1 MNKIKISIIIFAMV
15 CLKPVFSLED
25 SIVAIVNDRVIL
37 KSELENRLQQIDISN
52 LSRIQLS
59 KIKNDI
65 LEKLIEESLMNQ
77 ASERLGINVS
87 DIDLQNQIRSIAKR
101 EGLTVLQLKEK
112 IENSGLSYI
121 NYLEIIRKNI
131 KRQELLRTQ
140 FTNRAYVSEEEINSF
155 IQNNTLPELSTN
167 INLQEYIIKDKH
179 KKLNLSQA
187 KILFDG
193 IRLEDGEKNNTKYP
207 DYDIEISVMSDIQIS
222 KLPDIYQN
230 NLQVLDENN
239 FTKTFQTGKG
249 FTMLK
254 VLKSNMFIDEYKVSH
269 ILMRTNPMEGTDKV
283 KEKFYKIKKEVL
295 DGNDFSDYAK
305 KYSLDKTSAIKGGSL
320 GWITKESVVDNFR
333 RVMVDTPIGEISEP
347 FKTQYGWH
355 ILYLED
361 KRTKNMYSDIQRN
374 QVISIL
380 KDRKVLVAKKE
391 WLSKL
396 RDQAYIKITQ

>member
-15 CLKPVFSLED
+15 CMKPAFSLED

-37 KSELENRLQQIDISN
+37 KSELDNRLQQIDINN

-121 NYLEIIRKNI
+121 NYLEILRKNI

-140 FTNRAYVSEEEINSF
+140 FTNRAYVSEEEINSY

-167 INLQEYIIKDKH
+167 INLQEYVIKDKY

-187 KILFDG
+187 KILFDS
-193 IRLEDGEKNNTKYP
+193 IRLEGDEKNNTKYP
-207 DYDIEISVMSDIQIS
+207 GYEIEISVLNDIQIT

-254 VLKSNMFIDEYKVSH
+254 VLKSNMFKDEYKVSH
-269 ILMRTNPMEGTDKV
+269 ILMKTNPMEGIDKV

-320 GWITKESVVDNFR
+320 GWITKELVVDSFR
-333 RVMVDTPIGEISEP
+333 RVMINTSIGEISEP

-374 QVISIL
+374 QIISIL

-396 RDQAYIKITQ
+396 RDQAYIKVIQ

>member
-15 CLKPVFSLED
+15 CMKPAFSLED
-25 SIVAIVNDRVIL
+25 SIIAIVNDRVIL
-37 KSELENRLQQIDISN
+37 KSELDNRLQQIDINN

-77 ASERLGINVS
+77 ASDRLGISVS
-87 DIDLQNQIRSIAKR
+87 DIDLQNQIKLIAKR

-112 IENSGLSYI
+112 IENGGLSYI
-121 NYLEIIRKNI
+121 NYLEILRKNI

-140 FTNRAYVSEEEINSF
+140 FTNRAYVSEEEINSY

-167 INLQEYIIKDKH
+167 INLQEYVIKDKY

-187 KILFDG
+187 KILFDS
-193 IRLEDGEKNNTKYP
+193 IRFEGDEKDNTKYP
-207 DYDIEISVMSDIQIS
+207 DYEIETSVMNDIQIS

-254 VLKSNMFIDEYKVSH
+254 VLKSNMFKDEYKVSH
-269 ILMRTNPMEGTDKV
+269 ILMKTNPMEGVDKV

-320 GWITKESVVDNFR
+320 GWITKELVVDSFR
-333 RVMVDTPIGEISEP
+333 RVMINTSIGEISEP

-396 RDQAYIKITQ
+396 RDQAYIKVMQ

>member
-1 MNKIKISIIIFAMV
+1 MV

-37 KSELENRLQQIDISN
+37 KSELDNRLQQIDINN

-77 ASERLGINVS
+77 ASDRLGIRVS
-87 DIDLQNQIRSIAKR
+87 DIDLQNQIKLIAKR
-101 EGLTVLQLKEK
+101 EGLTVLQLKEE
-112 IENSGLSYI
+112 IENNGVSYT
-121 NYLEIIRKNI
+121 NYLEILRKNI

-167 INLQEYIIKDKH
+167 IDLQEYVIKDKY
-179 KKLNLSQA
+179 KNLNLSQA
-187 KILFDG
+187 KILFDS
-193 IRLEDGEKNNTKYP
+193 IRLEGDENINTRYP
-207 DYDIEISVMSDIQIS
+207 DYEIEISVMNDIQVT

-239 FTKTFQTGKG
+239 FTKSFHTGKG

-254 VLKSNMFIDEYKVSH
+254 VLKSNMFKDEYKVSH
-269 ILMRTNPMEGTDKV
+269 ILMKTNPMDDIDKV
-283 KEKFYKIKKEVL
+283 KENFYKIKKGVL
-295 DGNDFSDYAK
+295 DGNDFSYYAK
-305 KYSLDKTSAIKGGSL
+305 KYSLDKTSAIKGGTL
-320 GWITKESVVDNFR
+320 GWITKEMVVDNFR
-333 RVMVDTPIGEISEP
+333 RVMVSTPTGEISEP

-396 RDQAYIKITQ
+396 RDQAYIKLIQ

>member
-1 MNKIKISIIIFAMV
+1 MNKIKISIIIFAMFF
-15 CLKPVFSLED
+15 LNPVFSLED
-25 SIVAIVNDRVIL
+25 SIIAIVNDRVIL
-37 KSELENRLQQIDISN
+37 KSELNDRLKQIEIN
-52 LSRIQLS
+52 NVSRIQLS

-77 ASERLGINVS
+77 ASDRLGINVS
-87 DIDLQNQIRSIAKR
+87 DIDLQNQIKLIAKR
-101 EGLTVLQLKEK
+101 ENLTVLQLKEK

-121 NYLEIIRKNI
+121 NYLEILRKNI

-140 FTNRAYVSEEEINSF
+140 FTNRAYVSEEEINSY
-155 IQNNTLPELSTN
+155 IQNNELPELSAN
-167 INLQEYIIKDKH
+167 IDLQEYVIKDKYN
-179 KKLNLSQA
+179 KLNLSQA

-193 IRLEDGEKNNTKYP
+193 IRLEGNDKNNTKYP
-207 DYDIEISVMSDIQIS
+207 DYEVKISVMNDIQIT

-230 NLQVLDENN
+230 NLKILDENN
-239 FTKTFQTGKG
+239 FTKSFQTGKG

-254 VLKSNMFIDEYKVSH
+254 VLKSNIFKDEYKVSH
-269 ILMRTNPMEGTDKV
+269 ILMKTNPMENIDEV
-283 KEKFYKIKKEVL
+283 KEKLYKIKKEVL

-320 GWITKESVVDNFR
+320 GWITEELVVDNFR
-333 RVMVDTPIGEISEP
+333 RVLVNTPIGKISEP

-355 ILYLED
+355 VLYLED
-361 KRTKNMYSDIQRN
+361 KRTKNMYSDVQRN

>member
-15 CLKPVFSLED
+15 CMKPAFSLED
-25 SIVAIVNDRVIL
+25 SIIAIVNDRVIL
-37 KSELENRLQQIDISN
+37 KSELDNRLQQIDINN

-77 ASERLGINVS
+77 ASDRLGISVS
-87 DIDLQNQIRSIAKR
+87 DIDLQNQIKLIAKR

-112 IENSGLSYI
+112 IENGGLSYI
-121 NYLEIIRKNI
+121 NYLEILRKNI

-155 IQNNTLPELSTN
+155 IQNNKLPELSTN
-167 INLQEYIIKDKH
+167 INLQEYVIKDKS

-187 KILFDG
+187 KILFDS
-193 IRLEDGEKNNTKYP
+193 IRLEGDEKDNTKYP
-207 DYDIEISVMSDIQIS
+207 DYEIEISVMNDIQIN

-254 VLKSNMFIDEYKVSH
+254 VLKSNMFKNEYKVSH
-269 ILMRTNPMEGTDKV
+269 ILMKTNPMEGVDKV
-283 KEKFYKIKKEVL
+283 KEKFYKIKKEVIN
-295 DGNDFSDYAK
+295 GNDFSDYAK
-305 KYSLDKTSAIKGGSL
+305 KYSLDNASAIKGGTL
-320 GWITKESVVDNFR
+320 GWITKEMVVDNFR
-333 RVMVDTPIGEISEP
+333 LVMINTPIGEISEP

-396 RDQAYIKITQ
+396 RDQAYIKVMQ

>member
-15 CLKPVFSLED
+15 CMKPAFSLED
-25 SIVAIVNDRVIL
+25 SIIAIVNDRVIL
-37 KSELENRLQQIDISN
+37 KSELDNRLQQIDIN
-52 LSRIQLS
+52 KLSRIQLS

-77 ASERLGINVS
+77 ASDRLGIIVS
-87 DIDLQNQIRSIAKR
+87 DIDLQNQIKLIAQR

-121 NYLEIIRKNI
+121 NYLKILRKNI
-131 KRQELLRTQ
+131 KREELLRTQ
-140 FTNRAYVSEEEINSF
+140 FTDRAYVSEEEINSF
-155 IQNNTLPELSTN
+155 IQNNTLPELSTS
-167 INLQEYIIKDKH
+167 INLKEYVIKDKY

-187 KILFDG
+187 KILFDS
-193 IRLEDGEKNNTKYP
+193 IRLEGDEKSNTKYP
-207 DYDIEISVMSDIQIS
+207 DYEIETSVMNDIQIS

-239 FTKTFQTGKG
+239 FTKTFQTGNG

-254 VLKSNMFIDEYKVSH
+254 VLKSNMFKDEYKVSH
-269 ILMRTNPMEGTDKV
+269 ILMKTNPMEGIDKV

-305 KYSLDKTSAIKGGSL
+305 KYSLDKASAIKGGSL
-320 GWITKESVVDNFR
+320 GWITKELVVDNFR
-333 RVMVDTPIGEISEP
+333 RVMDNTPIGEISEP
-347 FKTQYGWH
+347 FKTQFGWH

-361 KRTKNMYSDIQRN
+361 KRTKNMYSNIQRN

-380 KDRKVLVAKKE
+380 KERKVLVAKKE

-396 RDQAYIKITQ
+396 RDQAYVKVMQ

>member
-15 CLKPVFSLED
+15 CLEPVFSLED

-37 KSELENRLQQIDISN
+37 KSELDNRLQQIDINN

-77 ASERLGINVS
+77 ASDRLGISVS
-87 DIDLQNQIRSIAKR
+87 DIDLQNQIKLIAKR

-121 NYLEIIRKNI
+121 NYLEILRKNI

-167 INLQEYIIKDKH
+167 INLQEYVIKDKY

-187 KILFDG
+187 KILFDS
-193 IRLEDGEKNNTKYP
+193 IRLEGDEKNNTKYP
-207 DYDIEISVMSDIQIS
+207 DYEIETSVMNDIQIS

-254 VLKSNMFIDEYKVSH
+254 VLKAICSKMN
-269 ILMRTNPMEGTDKV
+269 
-283 KEKFYKIKKEVL
+283 IK
-295 DGNDFSDYAK
+295 
-305 KYSLDKTSAIKGGSL
+305 
-320 GWITKESVVDNFR
+320 
-333 RVMVDTPIGEISEP
+333 
-347 FKTQYGWH
+347 
-355 ILYLED
+355 
-361 KRTKNMYSDIQRN
+361 
-374 QVISIL
+374 
-380 KDRKVLVAKKE
+380 
-391 WLSKL
+391 
-396 RDQAYIKITQ
+396 